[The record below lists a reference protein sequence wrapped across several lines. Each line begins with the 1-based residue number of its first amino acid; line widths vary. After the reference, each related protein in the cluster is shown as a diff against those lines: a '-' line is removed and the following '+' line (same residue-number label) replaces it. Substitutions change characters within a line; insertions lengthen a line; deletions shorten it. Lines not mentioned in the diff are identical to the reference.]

1 MDGLLF
7 GLSRRNLNNLRI
19 RADKALQTSR
29 LQPGRL
35 GQKTPSID
43 EEPPRPSSNPER
55 QGDESK
61 MLEKDKTKWDIIKKT
76 MSEVETDQ
84 SETCVRR
91 SSTSSS
97 RPSSARRISSKKSR
111 NRKETLSGSSISP
124 DTESPRGS
132 NVKKKSL
139 KGNITPSSVKLKDSD
154 SSKKSEKKKAKVIS
168 NKMQIIIKPKIK
180 MKKLKIENEEE
191 KAQSMETVK

>member
-29 LQPGRL
+29 LEPGRL

-55 QGDESK
+55 QGDENK
-61 MLEKDKTKWDIIKKT
+61 IYEKNKTKWDIIKNT
-76 MSEVETDQ
+76 MSEVQTDQ
-84 SETCVRR
+84 SERSFRR
-91 SSTSSS
+91 SSNSSS

-154 SSKKSEKKKAKVIS
+154 TGKKSEKKKAKVIS

>member
-29 LQPGRL
+29 LEPGRL

-55 QGDESK
+55 QGDENK
-61 MLEKDKTKWDIIKKT
+61 IYEKNKTKWDIIKNT
-76 MSEVETDQ
+76 MSEVQTDQ
-84 SETCVRR
+84 SERSFRR
-91 SSTSSS
+91 SSNSSS

>member
-61 MLEKDKTKWDIIKKT
+61 MHEKDKTKWDIIKKT

-97 RPSSARRISSKKSR
+97 RPSSARRISSKNSR
-111 NRKETLSGSSISP
+111 NHKENLSGSSISP
-124 DTESPRGS
+124 DTESPKGS
-132 NVKKKSL
+132 NLKKKSL
-139 KGNITPSSVKLKDSD
+139 KVKTTPSSKKFKDSETG
-154 SSKKSEKKKAKVIS
+154 KTSEKKKAKVIS

-180 MKKLKIENEEE
+180 IKKLKMENEEE
-191 KAQSMETVK
+191 KSNSIKTEK

>member
-61 MLEKDKTKWDIIKKT
+61 MHEKDKTKWDIIKKT

-111 NRKETLSGSSISP
+111 NHKENLSGSSISP
-124 DTESPRGS
+124 DTESPKGS
-132 NVKKKSL
+132 NLKKKSL
-139 KGNITPSSVKLKDSD
+139 KVKTTPSSKKFKDSETG
-154 SSKKSEKKKAKVIS
+154 KTSEKKKAKVIS

-180 MKKLKIENEEE
+180 IKKLKMENEEE
-191 KAQSMETVK
+191 KSNSIKTEK

>member
-29 LQPGRL
+29 LEPGRL

-55 QGDESK
+55 QGDENK
-61 MLEKDKTKWDIIKKT
+61 IYEKNKTKWDIIKNT
-76 MSEVETDQ
+76 MSEVQTDQ
-84 SETCVRR
+84 SERSFRR
-91 SSTSSS
+91 SSNSSS

-154 SSKKSEKKKAKVIS
+154 ASKKSEKKKAKVIS